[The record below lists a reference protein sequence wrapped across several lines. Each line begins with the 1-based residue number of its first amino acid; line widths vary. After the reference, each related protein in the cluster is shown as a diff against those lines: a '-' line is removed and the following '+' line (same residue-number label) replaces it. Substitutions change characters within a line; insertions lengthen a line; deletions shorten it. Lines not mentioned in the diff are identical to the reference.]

1 MRDPEGFAAQDLRRN
16 NFIEMNRKSKI
27 PKTAVALPVL
37 QCKMFFDL
45 GNELFYDDPRD
56 TDPTVSWSS
65 ADSVELSFPQVAA
78 FSAPTRQRKFIII
91 EGDIIFGFEQNA
103 ISVLEGKA
111 SMLNPPVGGF
121 VTLLIE
127 LCASKNFKL
136 TEQVPYRSVAPR
148 ITDKEDLTV
157 QFQQRPLSL
166 SCELLTKMVSRSI
179 SGRLLI
185 VQLVVVGDTS
195 MRLWAAKQA
204 P

>member
-1 MRDPEGFAAQDLRRN
+1 MRDPEGFAAQELRRKQ
-16 NFIEMNRKSKI
+16 ILEMKRKGKISKYS
-27 PKTAVALPVL
+27 VALPVL
-37 QCKMFFDL
+37 QCKMFFDF

-56 TDPTVSWSS
+56 TDPTGSRSS

-78 FSAPTRQRKFIII
+78 FSAPTRQRKLIII

-111 SMLNPPVGGF
+111 SMRNPPVGGF

-127 LCASKNFKL
+127 LCASKNSKL
-136 TEQVPYRSVAPR
+136 TEQVPYRSVVPR

-157 QFQQRPLSL
+157 QLQQRQLSL
-166 SCELLTKMVSRSI
+166 SCKLLTKIVSRSI

-204 P
+204 T